1 MIYYSCSYI
10 PMEVMLGSDSE
21 FHRITSETP
30 ISCHELGCNLCGYAK
45 TVYEKGMEL
54 NSGDCLLIADS
65 CDAMR
70 RIGDLLSELSSARVF
85 ILRLPWKSDVDAI
98 EFLSGEIGDLTTFL
112 ENSGVAVNLHKGI
125 ARFNDLV
132 DHVLTNEIRVQG
144 ADLSRLYLSALDGK
158 KTEIDSS
165 NLVSGGA

>member
-10 PMEVMLGSDSE
+10 PMEAMLGSDSE
-21 FHRITSETP
+21 FHRITSDAP
-30 ISCHELGCNLCGYAK
+30 VSCHELGCNLCGYAK

-85 ILRLPWKSDVDAI
+85 IR
-98 EFLSGEIGDLTTFL
+98 
-112 ENSGVAVNLHKGI
+112 
-125 ARFNDLV
+125 
-132 DHVLTNEIRVQG
+132 
-144 ADLSRLYLSALDGK
+144 
-158 KTEIDSS
+158 
-165 NLVSGGA
+165 